1 MRRLTPKL
9 FYSLKIEIA
18 MRTIPIALVCLT
30 LLFTVPAS
38 ALTLNEISEMQAALQ
53 KAELEKKLAEL
64 RQTADNL
71 KQQSASAAEVQR
83 DPTLTLKGVYGLGKR
98 LFAIVSVG
106 GAEVEFA
113 AGDTYFGYRAVS
125 IEPNEA
131 VLVKLDAKT
140 GKSGAAGKTYRLRL
154 TSGSEFDSVMNALRN
169 LMPPLPG
176 VSGVAGVSGVR
187 SGPVMPAEAVTP
199 RRR

>member
-1 MRRLTPKL
+1 L

-18 MRTIPIALVCLT
+18 MRTIPAALVCLT
-30 LLFTVPAS
+30 LLFTLPAS

-53 KAELEKKLAEL
+53 KAELENRLAEL
-64 RQTADNL
+64 RQASANL
-71 KQQSASAAEVQR
+71 KQQPASAAEVQR
-83 DPTLTLKGVYGLGKR
+83 DPTLKLTGVYGLGKR
-98 LFAIVSVG
+98 LFAIVSID

-113 AGDTYFGYRAVS
+113 SGDTYFGYRAVS
-125 IEPNEA
+125 IDPNEA

-140 GKSGAAGKTYRLRL
+140 GKSSAAGKTYRLRL
-154 TSGSEFDSVMNALRN
+154 TSGSEFDSVMNTLRN
-169 LMPPLPG
+169 QMPPLPG
-176 VSGVAGVSGVR
+176 VPGVSAVR

>member
-1 MRRLTPKL
+1 M
-9 FYSLKIEIA
+9 
-18 MRTIPIALVCLT
+18 PILPIVLACLA
-30 LLFTVPAS
+30 LLFAVPAS
-38 ALTLNEISEMQAALQ
+38 ALTLNEISQMQAALQ

-64 RQTADNL
+64 RQAADNVK
-71 KQQSASAAEVQR
+71 KQSTPATER
-83 DPTLTLKGVYGLGKR
+83 DSTLMLKGVYGLGKR
-98 LFAIVSVG
+98 LFAIVSID

-113 AGDTYFGYRAVS
+113 TGDTYFGYRAVS
-125 IEPNEA
+125 IGPNEA

-140 GKSGAAGKTYRLRL
+140 GKSGGTGKTYRLRL

-176 VSGVAGVSGVR
+176 VPGVAGVSGVR